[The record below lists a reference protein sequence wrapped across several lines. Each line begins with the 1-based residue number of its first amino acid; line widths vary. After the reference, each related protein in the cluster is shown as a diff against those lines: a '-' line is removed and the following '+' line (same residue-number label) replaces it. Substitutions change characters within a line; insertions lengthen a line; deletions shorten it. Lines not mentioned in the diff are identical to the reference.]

1 MKLENRI
8 ELKRE
13 YILCKCEVIA
23 MKYEKF
29 LCASIDL
36 NGSTSRE
43 DDWGENQDI
52 DGGELEL

>member
-1 MKLENRI
+1 MKQENRT
-8 ELKRE
+8 ELKHD
-13 YILCKCEVIA
+13 YIPCKCEVIA

-43 DDWGENQDI
+43 DDWGDNQDI